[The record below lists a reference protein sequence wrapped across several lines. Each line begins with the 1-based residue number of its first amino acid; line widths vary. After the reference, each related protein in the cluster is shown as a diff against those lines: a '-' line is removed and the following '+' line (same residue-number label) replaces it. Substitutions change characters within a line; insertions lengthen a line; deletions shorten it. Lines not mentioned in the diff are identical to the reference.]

1 MKPAPFKYLAAEST
15 EAAIAL
21 KAEYGDE
28 AKFLA
33 GGQSLL
39 PAMGFRLA
47 QPAVLIDINPIAAL
61 AYVRAEPSTIVH
73 AEPAATRIGALTR
86 YRTLERDSLLARSQ
100 PLVTDALPHIA
111 HVQIRNRTTIGGNLA
126 HADPASEMPAV
137 VLALNGR
144 SHVQSTQGVRAI
156 AAEAFFTG
164 TLATTLN
171 AIEMLV
177 EVELPIAPARTG
189 VAFLELA
196 RRQGDFAMMG
206 VAVSVQFDEH
216 GLCRA
221 ARLAYCNAGD
231 VPLLAPKAAQSLIG
245 ERVSEAHMRDAGSIA
260 RTEIRP
266 LGNVHATPPF
276 QRHLA
281 GVLTR
286 RALAIA
292 CERARAGDR
301 P

>member
-1 MKPAPFKYLAAEST
+1 MKPAPFKYLVAEST

-47 QPAVLIDINPIAAL
+47 APAVLIDINPIAAL
-61 AYVRAEPSTIVH
+61 AYLR

-86 YRTLERDSLLARSQ
+86 YRLLERDPLLARSQ
-100 PLVTDALPHIA
+100 PLVTDALPNIA

-144 SHVQSTQGVRAI
+144 IHLRSTQGARAI

-189 VAFLELA
+189 FAFLELA

-231 VPLLAPKAAQSLIG
+231 VPLLAQKAAQSLIG

-266 LGNVHATPPF
+266 LGNVHATPAF

-301 P
+301 Q

>member
-1 MKPAPFKYLAAEST
+1 MKPAPFKYLIAEST
-15 EAAIAL
+15 AAAIAL

-47 QPAVLIDINPIAAL
+47 APAVLIDINPIAAL
-61 AYVRAEPSTIVH
+61 AYVRA
-73 AEPAATRIGALTR
+73 AAPTTRIGALTR
-86 YRTLERDSLLARSQ
+86 YRTLERDPLLARSH
-100 PLVTDALPHIA
+100 PLITDALPHIA

-137 VLALNGR
+137 MLALNGR
-144 SHVQSTQGVRAI
+144 IHVQSTQGARAI

-206 VAVSVQFDEH
+206 VAVSVQFDEY

-245 ERVSEAHMRDAGSIA
+245 EGISEERIRDAGSIA

-266 LGNVHATPPF
+266 LGNVHATPAF

-292 CERARAGDR
+292 CVRARAGDR
-301 P
+301 S

>member
-1 MKPAPFKYLAAEST
+1 MKPAPFKYLPAEST
-15 EAAIAL
+15 EQAIAF

-61 AYVRAEPSTIVH
+61 AYARTESGV
-73 AEPAATRIGALTR
+73 TRIGALTR
-86 YRTLERDSLLARSQ
+86 YRSLERDRDLARSQ
-100 PLVTDALPHIA
+100 PLIADALPHIA

-144 SHVQSTQGVRAI
+144 LHVRSTQGVRAMP
-156 AAEAFFTG
+156 AEAFFAG
-164 TLATTLN
+164 TLATALSP
-171 AIEMLV
+171 IELLV

-206 VAVSVQFDEH
+206 VAASVQLDEE
-216 GLCRA
+216 GVCRA

-231 VPLLAPKAAQSLIG
+231 VPLLAAKAARSLIG
-245 ERVSEAHMRDAGSIA
+245 ERVSEARMREAGALA
-260 RTEIRP
+260 RAEVRP
-266 LGNVHATPPF
+266 LGNVHATPAF

-286 RALAIA
+286 RALSIA
-292 CERARAGDR
+292 CARAEGR
-301 P
+301 EHP

>member
-1 MKPAPFKYLAAEST
+1 MKPAPFKYLIAEST

-39 PAMGFRLA
+39 PAMAFRLA
-47 QPAVLIDINPIAAL
+47 APAVLIDINPIAAL
-61 AYVRAEPSTIVH
+61 TYIRAE
-73 AEPAATRIGALTR
+73 AAATRIGALTR
-86 YRTLERDSLLARSQ
+86 YRTLERDPHLARSQ

-137 VLALNGR
+137 MLALNGR
-144 SHVQSTQGVRAI
+144 IHVQSTQGARAI

-266 LGNVHATPPF
+266 LGNVHATPAF
-276 QRHLA
+276 QRHLG

-292 CERARAGDR
+292 CVRARAGD
-301 P
+301 PS

>member
-1 MKPAPFKYLAAEST
+1 MKPAPFKYLVAEST

-47 QPAVLIDINPIAAL
+47 APAVLIDINPIAAL
-61 AYVRAEPSTIVH
+61 AYLR

-86 YRTLERDSLLARSQ
+86 YRLLERDPLLARSQ
-100 PLVTDALPHIA
+100 PLVTDALPNIA

-144 SHVQSTQGVRAI
+144 IHLRSTQGARAI

-189 VAFLELA
+189 FAFLELA

-266 LGNVHATPPF
+266 LGNVHATPAF

-301 P
+301 Q

>member
-1 MKPAPFKYLAAEST
+1 MKPAPFKYASAESI
-15 EAAIAL
+15 EAAIRL

-61 AYVRAEPSTIVH
+61 AYLRTEPQAI
-73 AEPAATRIGALTR
+73 RIGALTR
-86 YRTLERDSLLARSQ
+86 YRTLERDPLLARSQ

-137 VLALNGR
+137 LLALNGR
-144 SHVQSTQGVRAI
+144 LRVQSTEGTRSI
-156 AAEAFFTG
+156 SAEAFFTG
-164 TLATTLN
+164 TLATSLS

-177 EVELPIAPARTG
+177 DVELPIAPERTG
-189 VAFLELA
+189 FAFLELA

-206 VAVSVQFDEH
+206 VAVSVQVDEH
-216 GLCRA
+216 GVCRA

-231 VPLLAPKAAQSLIG
+231 VPMLAPKAAQSLIG
-245 ERVSEAHMRDAGSIA
+245 EPVADARLREAGAIA

-266 LGNVHATPPF
+266 LGNVHATPEF

-286 RALAIA
+286 RALTIA
-292 CERARAGDR
+292 CARACAGDR
-301 P
+301 S

>member
-1 MKPAPFKYLAAEST
+1 MKPALFKYFAADSID
-15 EAAIAL
+15 AALRL

-39 PAMGFRLA
+39 PAMNFRLA

-61 AYVRAEPSTIVH
+61 AYIEQDAPV
-73 AEPAATRIGALTR
+73 TRIGALTR
-86 YRTLERDSLLARSQ
+86 YRNVERDAAIVHSH
-100 PLVTDALPHIA
+100 PLMAEALPHIA

-137 VLALNGR
+137 VLALRGR
-144 SHVQSTQGVRAI
+144 LRVQSSGGTRLI
-156 AAEAFFTG
+156 PAAEFFTG
-164 TLATTLN
+164 TLATALGPT
-171 AIEMLV
+171 EMLV

-189 VAFLELA
+189 TAFLEIA
-196 RRQGDFAMMG
+196 RRPGDFALMG
-206 VAVSVQFDEH
+206 VAATVRLDQAGSCCD
-216 GLCRA
+216 
-221 ARLAYCNAGD
+221 ARLAFCNAGE
-231 VPLLAPKAAQSLIG
+231 VPLLGTQAARSLVG
-245 ERVSEAHMRDAGSIA
+245 HRPTEVRAREAGVIA
-260 RTEIRP
+260 QNEIRP
-266 LGNVHATPPF
+266 HGNVHATPAF

-292 CERARAGDR
+292 FERALAKGQS
-301 P
+301 

>member
-15 EAAIAL
+15 EAAVAL

-61 AYVRAEPSTIVH
+61 AYVRAAP
-73 AEPAATRIGALTR
+73 PATRIGALTR
-86 YRTLERDSLLARSQ
+86 FRTLERDPLLTRSQ
-100 PLVTDALPHIA
+100 PLVIDALPHIA

-137 VLALNGR
+137 MLALNGR
-144 SHVQSTQGVRAI
+144 LHVRSTQGARAI
-156 AAEAFFTG
+156 AAEAFFAG
-164 TLATTLN
+164 TLSTTLT

-177 EVELPIAPARTG
+177 EVELPVAPARTG

-206 VAVSVQFDEH
+206 VAVSVEFDEH
-216 GLCRA
+216 GSCRA

-231 VPLLAPKAAQSLIG
+231 VPLLAHKAAQSLIG
-245 ERVSEAHMRDAGSIA
+245 ERVSEAQMRDAGSIA

-266 LGNVHATPPF
+266 LGNVHATPAF

-292 CERARAGDR
+292 CERARTGDR
-301 P
+301 S